1 MTGFLS
7 RDAIFAVNDYKVE
20 VVEVPEWGGQVKVKG
35 LTGRE
40 RDEFEAGMFVRRGR
54 EMVRDTANLRARL
67 VVLCALDE
75 AGNPLFQRDDIK
87 ALGEKSG
94 AALDRLYEAA
104 AKLSGIMDSDL
115 EDKIEDFGEA
125 PGSSSSTDS
134 ARSSDEAR
142 KNSSASSTPKS

>member
-7 RDAIFAVNDYKVE
+7 REAILAASDYKVE
-20 VVEVPEWGGQVKVKG
+20 VVDVPEWGGQVKVKG

-67 VVLCALDE
+67 VVLTALDE
-75 AGNPLFQRDDIK
+75 AGNPLFQRDDVK
-87 ALGEKSG
+87 ELGEKAGS
-94 AALDRLYEAA
+94 ALDRIYEAA
-104 AKLSGIMDSDL
+104 AKLSGIMESDL

-134 ARSSDEAR
+134 ARSSAGAR
-142 KNSSASSTPKS
+142 KSSSGTSAPPS

>member
-7 RDAIFAVNDYKVE
+7 RDAIFGANDYKVE
-20 VVEVPEWGGQVKVKG
+20 VVDVPEWGGQVKVRG

-67 VVLCALDE
+67 LVLCCLDE
-75 AGNPLFQRDDIK
+75 AGNALFEREDVK

-94 AALDRLYEAA
+94 AALDRVYESA
-104 AKLSGIMDSDL
+104 AKLSGIMEADL
-115 EDKIEDFGEA
+115 EDDVEDFGA
-125 PGSSSSTDS
+125 TPGSSSSSGS
-134 ARSSDEAR
+134 ARSSA
-142 KNSSASSTPKS
+142 KGKTNSSESSAPES

>member
-1 MTGFLS
+1 MSGFLS
-7 RDAIFAVNDYKVE
+7 REAIFAANDYKVE
-20 VVEVPEWGGQVKVKG
+20 VVDVPEWGGQVKVKG

-75 AGNPLFQRDDIK
+75 AGNPLFQREDVK
-87 ALGEKSG
+87 ELGEKAG
-94 AALDRLYEAA
+94 APLDRIYEAA
-104 AKLSGIMDSDL
+104 AKLSGIMESDL

-125 PGSSSSTDS
+125 PGSSSSSGS
-134 ARSSDEAR
+134 ARSSDGA
-142 KNSSASSTPKS
+142 KTNSSASSAPKN

>member
-7 RDAIFAVNDYKVE
+7 RDAIFAANDYKVE
-20 VVEVPEWGGQVKVKG
+20 VVDVPEWGGQVKVKG

-67 VVLCALDE
+67 VVLCCLDE
-75 AGNPLFQRDDIK
+75 AGNPLFQREDVK

-94 AALDRLYEAA
+94 AALDRIYEKAA
-104 AKLSGIMDSDL
+104 MLSGIMENDL

-125 PGSSSSTDS
+125 PGSSSSTGS
-134 ARSSDEAR
+134 ARNSDGA
-142 KNSSASSTPKS
+142 KKSSSASSAPPS